1 MKKEVFDI
9 IINKLS
15 ERVEECEKYL
25 DHIHTTGDLENISLK
40 EAADLQK
47 FCKTEQFRMTEIAMV
62 DSYHIIGMGNLS
74 AAQSTQFTKLLNKY
88 LSYRSDL
95 KAISNLSEISNLPKL
110 PTISKFKLLQLG
122 DITLVSQMRGENK
135 DQVVYIDEESIY
147 AYSEAKENAEAE
159 SKIGLVPASL
169 KLEENKVSLHYGDL
183 AKFSQLCG
191 LGADLN
197 VLLSKIIN
205 GAKYM
210 GIKWQPG
217 ISKTGQ
223 IQGELNDALL
233 DRLRKYVN

>member
-9 IINKLS
+9 IINNLG
-15 ERVEECEKYL
+15 ERVEECEKHL

-40 EAADLQK
+40 EAIELQK

-74 AAQSTQFTKLLNKY
+74 AVQSTQFTKLLNKY
-88 LSYRSDL
+88 LSYRSDI
-95 KAISNLSEISNLPKL
+95 KAISNLGEISNLPKL

-147 AYSEAKENAEAE
+147 AYSEAKEGIEME
-159 SKIGLVPASL
+159 SQIGLIPASL
-169 KLEENKVSLHYGDL
+169 KLDGNKVILHYGDL
-183 AKFSQLCG
+183 AKFVKLCG
-191 LGADLN
+191 LEADLN
-197 VLLSKIIN
+197 LLLPKIIS
-205 GAKYM
+205 GAEYM
-210 GIKWQPG
+210 GIKWKQG

-223 IQGELNDALL
+223 IQGEPNIQIL
-233 DRLRKYVN
+233 DRLRKHVN